1 MKVNSIHIVAFAL
14 LFMAC
19 NEQTKENQFVMK
31 KEKNLHHFNY
41 RGAFMSGY
49 YEGTFPLS
57 TVVGNGDFG
66 LGTFN
71 NLDGEMVV
79 LDGTIYRAKPDGSA
93 EVVQDLSEN
102 TPSAMV
108 TYFKSEQE
116 VYFES
121 LSADSLKSWIA
132 ENLDIEKKMY
142 ALKVH
147 GTFSELTAR
156 SQEKVTEQPF
166 PPINKIVDDMIYH
179 NLKDV
184 QGTLVGFQLPPY
196 LGKVNYP
203 GLHFHFVSD
212 TMNQTQNAGCAPRYV
227 LKKGTLEIMEMT
239 SFSVDIPTDAAYDKM
254 KIIPEKTVSM

>member
-1 MKVNSIHIVAFAL
+1 MKLDSLYVIILVSFFI
-14 LFMAC
+14 AC
-19 NEQTKENQFVMK
+19 DRNPKEIQVVMK

-57 TVVGNGDFG
+57 AVLKNGDFG

-79 LDGTIYRAKPDGSA
+79 LEGKIYRAKPDGSA
-93 EVVQDLSEN
+93 ELVKDLSEN

-108 TYFKSEQE
+108 TYFNSELE
-116 VYFES
+116 VPFEN
-121 LSADSLKSWIA
+121 LSTDSLKSWIA
-132 ENLDIEKKMY
+132 ENLDTEKKMY
-142 ALKVH
+142 ALKVQ
-147 GTFSELTAR
+147 GAFSELTAR

-166 PPINKIVDDMIYH
+166 PPINEIVDDMIYH
-179 NLKDV
+179 DLKDI

-196 LGKVNYP
+196 LGNVNYP

-212 TMNQTQNAGCAPRYV
+212 RMNQSQNAGCAPRYV
-227 LKKGTLEIMEMT
+227 LNRGILEVMEMT
-239 SFSVDIPTDAAYDKM
+239 SFSVDIPTDEAYDKM
-254 KIIPEKTVSM
+254 EIIPEKKISM